1 MGAVPSRES
10 LLRGLIRVTPNRES
24 TDHTAATSR
33 RSAWGSAQE
42 MVLVPLIP
50 DYFPSA
56 EEPSFLLLFNVYKE
70 ASLCCDCVHEEDYLM
85 NMKHLGTERE
95 LYEHYMHISKQ
106 RLFETDSE
114 LIAVHRAGRVFSA
127 VPCAVAFVQECG
139 SLISSSSSS
148 SPAPCRRS
156 PLGQT
161 IPTVQLHGLHLYIV
175 GFIGDTNLCPPSIP
189 QNKAKD
195 NPFRMLLLLSKSV
208 GGNQRMLVTSLA
220 AYTLITQLRRIGIVD
235 DPMMFA
241 YLHSAYNGIGEQ
253 QQLGLNSLQLKEGT
267 ASEGQEVDKKWS
279 WKSMNISGHVIF
291 RPLEFTVALSDI
303 PWLCYV
309 REFRAR
315 LSESTLDVPPTIGN
329 EKELLLSA
337 DTLTKHSLKTFVES
351 DSLCGTMDAGPFKKC
366 VEWACWHHETRFQSL
381 VGAQATEF
389 RAALAKENLKCVL
402 EGNVFVD
409 SGEPTGAQ
417 RGDVWIVGSDSYTR
431 DRIHAAYTPV
441 TRGCVMSHDGS
452 QWCLQPDRFAEEI
465 LLSVFCDECKRARTA
480 DPDDPHWMRGTDG
493 SLLCS
498 ETGLYCWKFVRHGLT
513 LVYST
518 VPGFAK
524 QRSRKKMHATLTHGN
539 GGIVSDKPANS
550 VGAKKKECG
559 RSPSLN
565 HSGPFL
571 AVGRSSVVGL
581 SRNSLSFENAFV
593 GSHCESPSQWGAASY
608 GEGGDVSC
616 AHLSSEQDLKNP
628 MRSFNS
634 CELRNAVLSP
644 PRPVS
649 HPVDVRVPTIFSSQS
664 TQLSVTAPAIAS
676 RQQKSCL
683 GSFSQAASFQAGT
696 PKIIKQT
703 EHCLEARGKGT
714 DGSTSGGG
722 LRAYDRE
729 GKFRWE
735 WGRRFK

>member
-10 LLRGLIRVTPNRES
+10 LLRGFIRVAPNRES
-24 TDHTAATSR
+24 TDHTTATSR
-33 RSAWGSAQE
+33 RSAWGSTQE

-56 EEPSFLLLFNVYKE
+56 EEPHFLLLFNVYKE
-70 ASLCCDCVHEEDYLM
+70 ALLCYDCVHDEDHLM
-85 NMKHLGTERE
+85 NMEHVGTERE

-127 VPCAVAFVQECG
+127 VPCAVAFVQEGG

-148 SPAPCRRS
+148 SPPPCRRS

-195 NPFRMLLLLSKSV
+195 NPFKMVLLLSKSV
-208 GGNQRMLVTSLA
+208 GGNQRMLVTCLA
-220 AYTLITQLRRIGIVD
+220 AYTLITQMRRIGIVD

-241 YLHSAYNGIGEQ
+241 YLHGAYNGMGEQ
-253 QQLGLNSLQLKEGT
+253 QQVGLTSLQPKEGT
-267 ASEGQEVDKKWS
+267 ASEGQEEDNRWS
-279 WKSMNISGHVIF
+279 WEAMNISGHVIF

-309 REFRAR
+309 REFRSR
-315 LSESTLDVPPTIGN
+315 LSESTLDVPLTSGN
-329 EKELLLSA
+329 EMELPLNA
-337 DTLTKHSLKTFVES
+337 DTLTKHSLKTFVER
-351 DSLCGTMDAGPFKKC
+351 DTLCGTMDAGPFKKC

-417 RGDVWIVGSDSYTR
+417 KGDVWIVGSDSYTR
-431 DRIHAAYTPV
+431 DRIHGVYTSV
-441 TRGCVMSHDGS
+441 TRGSVMSHDGI

-480 DPDDPHWMRGTDG
+480 DPDDPHWMRGKDG
-493 SLLCS
+493 SLLCT
-498 ETGLYCWKFVRHGLT
+498 ETGLYFWKFVRHGLT

-524 QRSRKKMHATLTHGN
+524 QRSRKKMHANLPHGN
-539 GGIVSDKPANS
+539 GGIVFDNFSNS
-550 VGAKKKECG
+550 VGVKKKECG

-565 HSGPFL
+565 HSGPSV
-571 AVGRSSVVGL
+571 AVGRSSVVGF
-581 SRNSLSFENAFV
+581 SMNSLSFENAFV
-593 GSHCESPSQWGAASY
+593 GSHCDSPLQWGAASY
-608 GEGGDVSC
+608 EEGGDISC
-616 AHLSSEQDLKNP
+616 AHPSSEQELKNP
-628 MRSFNS
+628 IRSLNS
-634 CELRNAVLSP
+634 CELRNAVLSLP
-644 PRPVS
+644 GPVS
-649 HPVDVRVPTIFSSQS
+649 HPVDVGVPNIFSPQPI
-664 TQLSVTAPAIAS
+664 QLAMTAPAIAS
-676 RQQKSCL
+676 QQRTSRL
-683 GSFSQAASFQAGT
+683 GTFTQAASFHADAPT
-696 PKIIKQT
+696 IIRQT
-703 EHCLEARGKGT
+703 EHRLEAHDKKT
-714 DGSTSGGG
+714 DGSTSGGS

-729 GKFRWE
+729 GKYRWE